1 MEDKINNV
9 NKQSDLIS
17 DICDDVLYTFCKE
30 LDDLMNSWKSIIKDK
45 NNPPTDLELEDI
57 IFEIPVILYFFSEGA
72 EKVGIKEDIA
82 NALRSEVYNK
92 INIDAGGNVGDRK
105 SKAELGSQEEEI
117 VKIAYKRAAKI
128 LKYKLEA
135 GYELLNSVKK
145 ILGFRQAKLELHKLD
160 RGRNLS

>member
-1 MEDKINNV
+1 MEDKLNNV
-9 NKQSDLIS
+9 DTQSNLIA
-17 DICDDVLYTFCKE
+17 DICDNVLYNFCKE
-30 LDDLMNSWKSIIKDK
+30 LDDLMDNWRSMLKDK

-57 IFEIPVILYFFSEGA
+57 IAEIPVILYFFSEGV

-82 NALRSEVYNK
+82 NALRQEVYNK
-92 INIDAGGNVGDRK
+92 INIEEHGNVGDRK
-105 SKAELGSQEEEI
+105 SMAELGSQEEEI

-135 GYELLNSVKK
+135 GYELLNSAKK